1 MDNRKLRSEK
11 KESQNYQA
19 FALFIELMSW
29 DKLQVVN
36 SHNMSLLGIYLQ
48 IPTTSGTH
56 FKFNI

>member
-1 MDNRKLRSEK
+1 MDDRKLRSEK
-11 KESQNYQA
+11 TESQNYQA
-19 FALFIELMSW
+19 FALIIELMSW

-48 IPTTSGTH
+48 IPTTSGTD